1 MAIKV
6 KSLRPLAECI
16 GGGNIEVEW
25 TGGTLQELVDY
36 LVKAKGPELEKELMG
51 EDGTLAYLFSVNG
64 RVHRELSTVVHD
76 GDKIFIFAPI
86 GGG

>member
-25 TGGTLQELVDY
+25 AGGTLQELVEY
-36 LVKAKGPELEKELMG
+36 LVKTKGPELEKELRG
-51 EDGTLAYLFSVNG
+51 EDGAAAYLFSVNG
-64 RVHRELSTVVHD
+64 RVHRELSAIVHD
-76 GDKIFIFAPI
+76 GDEIFIFAPI

>member
-1 MAIKV
+1 MAVTV

-36 LVKAKGPELEKELMG
+36 LIKAKGPELEKELSG
-51 EDGTLAYLFSVNG
+51 EDGATAYLFSVNG
-64 RVHRELSTVVHD
+64 RVHRELSAVVQD
-76 GDKIFIFAPI
+76 GDEIFIFAPM